1 MSLIRTLLLT
11 DKINI
16 KVCQGS
22 HGIYYYLEF
31 DNPTEQ
37 EKLFPV
43 YYDIHFP
50 LNWVI
55 NQKEIDTYDGRLLFT
70 GPQEHGCDN
79 CKYYG
84 YYNGVFMGYCL
95 NCANVFECKRGNG
108 MTDLGIE
115 LEEDMVAFDLTYFK
129 KENSMWNTYLKDVSL
144 DNIGDTKLYED
155 FEMYKDLPDLI
166 ENKVVEEKEQQEK
179 EQQEDEEYNNYDE
192 QFPEEEEN
200 DYDYEEEEDK
210 EDRRERQ
217 SKSFKDKYLEDYEY
231 AYDSDE

>member
-1 MSLIRTLLLT
+1 MSLIRTLTLT
-11 DKINI
+11 DTI
-16 KVCQGS
+16 KVRVCQGS

-50 LNWVI
+50 LDWVI
-55 NQKEIDTYDGRLLFT
+55 NEKRIDTYGGEIVT
-70 GPQEHGCDN
+70 GPHDCDS

-84 YYNGVFMGYCL
+84 YYNGVFIGYCL
-95 NCANVFECKRGNG
+95 NCANAFECQRGNG

-115 LEEDMVAFDLTYFK
+115 LQEDMVAFDLTYFK

-144 DNIGDTKLYED
+144 DNIGDAKLYED
-155 FEMYKDLPDLI
+155 FEMYKDLPDLLEI
-166 ENKVVEEKEQQEK
+166 EEVVVKELEEEEKI
-179 EQQEDEEYNNYDE
+179 NYDE
-192 QFPEEEEN
+192 QFPDDEEEN
-200 DYDYEEEEDK
+200 DYDYDYDYEYEEDK

-217 SKSFKDKYLEDYEY
+217 SKSFKDKCIEEYEY
-231 AYDSDE
+231 YYDSD